1 MSLSFVIIRALLGI
15 IFFAGGVFL
24 SRGALSD
31 IQFLGNPYLAQS
43 LIALLLGVF
52 GVFAVPFIAEKVRR
66 WFESLITVT
75 VAKTLAPWTKQVS
88 KQVGKQIG
96 KAVSRRKKK
105 SSLKHQASSQ
115 ASRFHPPA
123 SVILDTSVIIDGRL
137 LDILKT
143 GFLDAPLIVPQFILD
158 ELQRLADS
166 GADLKRQRGRRGLE
180 ILDEIKS
187 DGSIH
192 LEVRDFTLSEQ
203 SESKGE
209 EVDKQL
215 VQMAKKLK
223 AKIATVDFNLNKAAS
238 ISGLKILNVNELANS
253 VKTVVLP
260 GEKMKLKV
268 VQKGKEAG
276 QGVGYLED
284 GTMVVVEE
292 GEEMIGREVSVEVS
306 RILQTAAGRMVFSK
320 STKSQAPSSK

>member
-1 MSLSFVIIRALLGI
+1 MSLSFIIIRAILGI
-15 IFFAGGVFL
+15 IFFVGGVFV
-24 SRGALSD
+24 SRSALSD
-31 IQFLGNPYLAQS
+31 FHIFGNPYLAQS
-43 LIALLLGVF
+43 LIALVSGVF
-52 GVFAVPFIAEKVRR
+52 GVFAVPFLAEKIRR

-96 KAVSRRKKK
+96 KAVSSRRKKH
-105 SSLKHQASSQ
+105 SALSPQPSAVS
-115 ASRFHPPA
+115 
-123 SVILDTSVIIDGRL
+123 SVILDTSAIIDGRL
-137 LDILKT
+137 LDIIKT
-143 GFLDAPLIVPQFILD
+143 GFLDSPLIVPQFVLD

-166 GADLKRQRGRRGLE
+166 GNDLKRQRGRRGLE
-180 ILDEIKS
+180 ILDEMKKDKEINLTVAAGPWPAQDK
-187 DGSIH
+187 DK
-192 LEVRDFTLSEQ
+192 D
-203 SESKGE
+203 
-209 EVDKQL
+209 VDKQL

-238 ISGLKILNVNELANS
+238 VSGLKILNVNELANS

-268 VQKGKEAG
+268 VQEGKEAG

-284 GTMVVVEE
+284 GTMIVVEE
-292 GEEMIGREVSVEVS
+292 GEGMVGKNVEVEVS

-320 STKSQAPSSK
+320 LQA